1 MDHAKSNNTNSL
13 VTGAGSAL
21 ALYYIV
27 HPQLVTN
34 PSYASSVGLGLSAV
48 LLGLKGIRYK
58 VTRRMFPA
66 GVVAVSSLETGIGGT
81 PTIERLE
88 REDILTL
95 QELQQTVLANQLT
108 SAHFNPIFVG
118 VDVIVIL

>member
-1 MDHAKSNNTNSL
+1 MTSTQLQKLTLTYAALVGACGVMDHAKSNNTNSL

-66 GVVAVSSLETGIGGT
+66 GVVAVSSLVMAGGYLHNIMKC
-81 PTIERLE
+81 P
-88 REDILTL
+88 
-95 QELQQTVLANQLT
+95 
-108 SAHFNPIFVG
+108 S
-118 VDVIVIL
+118 